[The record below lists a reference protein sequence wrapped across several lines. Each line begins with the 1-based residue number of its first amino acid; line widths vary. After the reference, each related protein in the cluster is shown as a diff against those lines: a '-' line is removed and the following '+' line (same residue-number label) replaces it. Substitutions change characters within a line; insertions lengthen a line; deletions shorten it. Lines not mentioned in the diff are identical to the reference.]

1 LANQTK
7 IIVGLV
13 LSFTSC
19 VCVATIAF
27 AVMALRAIDIPEP
40 DRVLRLTAEAL
51 SATPT
56 ATPLRFGNIT
66 PEPTVTNDP
75 LTLRLT
81 EDASRRTPAP
91 RATPAAN
98 ATPTRGVAVGP
109 TPTSTPNAAANV
121 ASLETLLKT
130 AVRERDLYA
139 LTQRLKLKSNQPI
152 PKVVNATPPSY
163 KVGDQ
168 RVLWVMDEPNKKH
181 FTTTATLRYISPHVY
196 AWVGNGI
203 RVDDNALKK
212 SVDNFENKIYPTNR
226 QFFGSEWS
234 PGVDNDVHINI
245 FNGNVPGVGGYFSGA
260 DEYPKVVNQY
270 SNEGE
275 WFYINTQSLQPG
287 NASYESVLAHEFQH
301 MIHWNNDKNEDTWVN
316 EGLSELAMQ
325 LNGYG
330 VGGSDG
336 AFVRA
341 PQTQLNA
348 WKDSPNA
355 SVPHYGAGY
364 LFNAYFLERFGD
376 QLMQEVVR
384 EPANGIAGYNVVL
397 ARNRTGFTFD
407 SLFQDWVVAN
417 VLLDPKAADGRY
429 AYKSL
434 RESATIQTKVTRYPF
449 ETRLSVTQYGSQYI
463 ELGKPARNGDYVVTL
478 QGPTSVKIAPTN
490 PHSGQ
495 YVWYSNRGDDSNM
508 TLTRAFDLRSVSRA
522 TLVAWF
528 WYDIE
533 KDYDYAYVEVSTD
546 NGATWHTLK
555 GQRSTDHNP
564 TGNNFGNGFTAR
576 SEGWVEERFDL
587 GAYAGKPIL
596 ARFEYIT
603 DDAYNATGML
613 IDDVSI
619 PELNYKDDMEN
630 GDGGWQAD
638 GFVRINNQLPQK
650 FAVQLIKLGQR
661 ATVEKIQLDASNR
674 AQIPLKNFGGDFT
687 SAILIINGL
696 TPVTTE
702 TASVSISVTSQ

>member
-1 LANQTK
+1 
-7 IIVGLV
+7 
-13 LSFTSC
+13 
-19 VCVATIAF
+19 
-27 AVMALRAIDIPEP
+27 
-40 DRVLRLTAEAL
+40 
-51 SATPT
+51 
-56 ATPLRFGNIT
+56 
-66 PEPTVTNDP
+66 
-75 LTLRLT
+75 
-81 EDASRRTPAP
+81 
-91 RATPAAN
+91 
-98 ATPTRGVAVGP
+98 
-109 TPTSTPNAAANV
+109 
-121 ASLETLLKT
+121 
-130 AVRERDLYA
+130 
-139 LTQRLKLKSNQPI
+139 
-152 PKVVNATPPSY
+152 
-163 KVGDQ
+163 
-168 RVLWVMDEPNKKH
+168 
-181 FTTTATLRYISPHVY
+181 
-196 AWVGNGI
+196 
-203 RVDDNALKK
+203 
-212 SVDNFENKIYPTNR
+212 
-226 QFFGSEWS
+226 
-234 PGVDNDVHINI
+234 
-245 FNGNVPGVGGYFSGA
+245 
-260 DEYPKVVNQY
+260 
-270 SNEGE
+270 
-275 WFYINTQSLQPG
+275 
-287 NASYESVLAHEFQH
+287 
-301 MIHWNNDKNEDTWVN
+301 
-316 EGLSELAMQ
+316 
-325 LNGYG
+325 
-330 VGGSDG
+330 
-336 AFVRA
+336 
-341 PQTQLNA
+341 
-348 WKDSPNA
+348 
-355 SVPHYGAGY
+355 
-364 LFNAYFLERFGD
+364 
-376 QLMQEVVR
+376 
-384 EPANGIAGYNVVL
+384 
-397 ARNRTGFTFD
+397 
-407 SLFQDWVVAN
+407 
-417 VLLDPKAADGRY
+417 
-429 AYKSL
+429 L

-587 GAYAGKPIL
+587 SAYAGKPIL

-702 TASVSISVTSQ
+702 TASLSISVTSQ